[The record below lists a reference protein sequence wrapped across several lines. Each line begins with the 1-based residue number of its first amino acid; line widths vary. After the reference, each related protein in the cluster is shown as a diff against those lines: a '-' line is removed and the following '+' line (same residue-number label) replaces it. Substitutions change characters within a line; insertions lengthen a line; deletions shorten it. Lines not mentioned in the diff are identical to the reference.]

1 MHFCSHSLDAKSKTP
16 SLDRLHFGMPR
27 AAAPSSTC
35 HLMPAPASIIPA
47 ICHTSRAQSIAG
59 NQLIRGSN
67 VGYMKISLKG
77 NEKNQCIECVSA
89 ASIYGISTYMYHQHQ
104 PNVGRYTTHGFYGVH
119 IHIPKYMCV
128 PLLCGPLQVHPL
140 GTTHPCVSS
149 DSLFRCHVKEGLLCL
164 ILAIQTS

>member
-1 MHFCSHSLDAKSKTP
+1 
-16 SLDRLHFGMPR
+16 
-27 AAAPSSTC
+27 
-35 HLMPAPASIIPA
+35 
-47 ICHTSRAQSIAG
+47 
-59 NQLIRGSN
+59 
-67 VGYMKISLKG
+67 MKISLKG

-149 DSLFRCHVKEGLLCL
+149 DSLFRCHVYKGRSSVSDSCYPNIINVHLYVIICVNSEYFYIHLYTYLMHKSRNYKEQLTIRATYHISKTRVFTHG
-164 ILAIQTS
+164 AT

>member
-1 MHFCSHSLDAKSKTP
+1 MYSLLQKVDFHCHVSLLEGSFREGNMHFCSHSLDAKSKTP

-89 ASIYGISTYMYHQHQ
+89 ASIYGISTYIWLML
-104 PNVGRYTTHGFYGVH
+104 NTWILWGTH
-119 IHIPKYMCV
+119 
-128 PLLCGPLQVHPL
+128 
-140 GTTHPCVSS
+140 THS
-149 DSLFRCHVKEGLLCL
+149 
-164 ILAIQTS
+164 